1 MDELREK
8 LECLEH
14 LRSARGLDGLLLARN
29 ENIAWASGG
38 ARSHIVLSQETGV
51 GALLYDGT
59 GLRLLT
65 SSIELGR
72 LVDEELTGFDAR
84 PLVAPWYADWLADGI
99 RASGLTR
106 LGADILLPGAVDCAA
121 EIAALRTPLLDAECE
136 RFRALGRD
144 AAEALEASARA
155 VRVGDTEYQIA
166 ARTAA
171 NCIERGIDPIVAL
184 VSTDDRIERVRHPL
198 PTAKRIA
205 ERAMLVVCGRRGG
218 LVANATRFVQIGTVA
233 ADLLDRQ
240 AACARIAAAFLAAT
254 RPGATAGQV
263 FAAGLAAYAAEGY
276 PDDWHALHQGGAGGY
291 LSREWLGTPGGSQT
305 ITPPQAFAWNP
316 SLPGIK
322 IEDTVLLTG
331 SGIEVL
337 TDTGNWPRIEASA
350 GGHSYRFATILELP
364 RS

>member
-1 MDELREK
+1 MDELGEK
-8 LECLEH
+8 LARLEH
-14 LRSARGLDGLLLARN
+14 LRSARGLGGLLLARN
-29 ENIAWASGG
+29 ENVAWASGG

-65 SSIELGR
+65 SSIEHGR
-72 LVDEELTGFDAR
+72 LVDEELTGLDTR

-99 RASGLTR
+99 SASGLTR
-106 LGADILLPGAVDCAA
+106 LGADIPLPGSLYCAT
-121 EIAALRTPLLDAECE
+121 EIAALRTPLMDAECE
-136 RFRALGRD
+136 RFRVLGRET
-144 AAEALEASARA
+144 AEALEASARA
-155 VRVGDTEYQIA
+155 VRAGDTEHQIA

-184 VSTDDRIERVRHPL
+184 VSTDERIERVRHPL
-198 PTAKRIA
+198 PTARRIA

-218 LVANATRFVQIGTVA
+218 LVANATRFVQLGPVA
-233 ADLLDRQ
+233 ADLLARQ
-240 AACARIAAAFLAAT
+240 VACARIAAAFLTAT

-291 LSREWLGTPGGSQT
+291 LSREWLATPDGSQT
-305 ITPPQAFAWNP
+305 ITQPQAFAWNP

-322 IEDTVLLTG
+322 IEDTVLLTAT
-331 SGIEVL
+331 GIEVL

-350 GGHSYRFATILELP
+350 GGQSYRFASILELP
-364 RS
+364 QS